1 MIQIILNPESGRS
14 CTNSLG
20 KKIRRELSGLSF
32 NLECTTGPGHA
43 TEIARS
49 ASANGAHTIVAVGG
63 DGIVNEILNGITGT
77 STALGIIP
85 TGTANDL
92 ARHLGISDNLAASC
106 DLIRHRFPSIID
118 TIEVNGRRF
127 LTAGGVGLAG
137 DVARMANRLKSRNSE
152 NYGLWDFSGSK
163 LYIFAALIALA
174 SRKFEIQPLYLRIDG
189 RWIVADP
196 LWIMISN
203 QPRVGRFFLVSPGA
217 KNNDGY
223 FNVCMAENT
232 RSKFKA
238 LSTLSRILAG
248 KHEQR
253 PDVSIFK
260 SKEMIIQASEPVP
273 FFGDGELLC
282 ESTELRIKIQPS
294 SIRILVPGSRF
305 SNTNHRHDLRFFLN
319 TNSGGGHEITA

>member
-14 CTNSLG
+14 DTKSLEER
-20 KKIRRELSGLSF
+20 ILRELSGLSF
-32 NLECTTGPGHA
+32 DLECTSGPGHA

-63 DGIVNEILNGITGT
+63 DGIVNEVLNGITGT

-85 TGTANDL
+85 AGTANDL

-106 DLIRHRFPSIID
+106 DLIRNSSSTTID

-137 DVARMANRLKSRNSE
+137 DIARMANRLKSRKVES
-152 NYGLWDFSGSK
+152 YGLWNIFGSK

-174 SRKFEIQPLYLRIDG
+174 SRKFEIQPVYLRIDS

-196 LWIMISN
+196 LWIMVSN
-203 QPRVGRFFLVSPGA
+203 QPRVGRFFHVSPRA

-232 RSKFKA
+232 RCKFKA
-238 LSTLSRILAG
+238 LVTVIRILAG

-253 PDVSIFK
+253 PDVSVFK
-260 SKEMIIQASEPVP
+260 SKEMIIQASEPVS

-282 ESTELRIKIQPS
+282 ESTELRIRIRPS
-294 SIRILVPGSRF
+294 SVRILIPWSR
-305 SNTNHRHDLRFFLN
+305 SCNAHYRHDVRTLLN
-319 TNSGGGHEITA
+319 TNAGGNHEFPA

>member
-14 CTNSLG
+14 DTKSLEER
-20 KKIRRELSGLSF
+20 IRRELSGLSF
-32 NLECTTGPGHA
+32 NLECTSGPGHA

-63 DGIVNEILNGITGT
+63 DGIVNEVLNGITGT

-85 TGTANDL
+85 AGTANDL
-92 ARHLGISDNLAASC
+92 ARHLGISDNIAASC
-106 DLIRHRFPSIID
+106 DLIRNSSSTTID
-118 TIEVNGRRF
+118 TIEVNGKRF

-137 DVARMANRLKSRNSE
+137 DVARMANRLKSGKAGS
-152 NYGLWDFSGSK
+152 YGPWNLSGSK

-174 SRKFEIQPLYLRIDG
+174 SRKFEIQPVYLRIDS

-196 LWIMISN
+196 LWIMVSN

-238 LSTLSRILAG
+238 LGTVIRTLAG
-248 KHEQR
+248 KHEKR

-282 ESTELRIKIQPS
+282 ESTELRIRIRPS
-294 SIRILVPGSRF
+294 SVRSLVPWSRS
-305 SNTNHRHDLRFFLN
+305 SNSHYRHDVRTLIN
-319 TNSGGGHEITA
+319 TNSGDNHEFTA

>member
-1 MIQIILNPESGRS
+1 MIQIILNPESGRPG
-14 CTNSLG
+14 TNSLE

-32 NLECTTGPGHA
+32 NLECTSGPGHA

-49 ASANGAHTIVAVGG
+49 ASANGVHTIVAVGG
-63 DGIVNEILNGITGT
+63 DGIVNEVLNGITGT

-92 ARHLGISDNLAASC
+92 ARHLGISGNLAASC
-106 DLIRHRFPSIID
+106 DLIRNNSSTTID

-137 DVARMANRLKSRNSE
+137 DVAQMANRLKSRKVE
-152 NYGLWDFSGSK
+152 NYGLWNFFGSK

-174 SRKFEIQPLYLRIDG
+174 SRKFEIQPVYLRINS

-196 LWIMISN
+196 LWIMVSN
-203 QPRVGRFFLVSPGA
+203 QPRVGRFFHVSPRA

-232 RSKFKA
+232 RCKFKA
-238 LSTLSRILAG
+238 LGTVIRILSG

-253 PDVSIFK
+253 PDVSVFK
-260 SKEMIIQASEPVP
+260 SKEMIIQASEPVS

-282 ESTELRIKIQPS
+282 ESTELRIRIRPS
-294 SIRILVPGSRF
+294 SVRILIPGDRS
-305 SNTNHRHDLRFFLN
+305 SNAHYRHDIRTLLN
-319 TNSGGGHEITA
+319 TNSGGNHEFPA